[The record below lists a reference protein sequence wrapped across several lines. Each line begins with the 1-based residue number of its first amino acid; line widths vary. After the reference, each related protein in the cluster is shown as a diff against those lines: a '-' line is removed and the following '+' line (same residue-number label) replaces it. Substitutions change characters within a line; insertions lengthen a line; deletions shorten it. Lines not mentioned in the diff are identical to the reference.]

1 MKDIKHL
8 QQELLK
14 DDCYL
19 PGVKNE
25 DESDLARG
33 VEVSASS
40 SIPGCPPKAVINGV
54 ARGAVGCGEEQENC
68 WRAPIAE
75 HPVLELK
82 SHTPIPV
89 TQLRLILD
97 SNLSREI
104 TPSIN
109 REVLSRQE
117 FQPPSELIKTY
128 QVDCLL
134 KGTSVKHIHQ
144 ESMGQRL
151 QILDFEAPV
160 LCDTVRIQA
169 DSTYGSGLAGIFE
182 VRIYGSKA

>member
-1 MKDIKHL
+1 M
-8 QQELLK
+8 
-14 DDCYL
+14 
-19 PGVKNE
+19 
-25 DESDLARG
+25 
-33 VEVSASS
+33 
-40 SIPGCPPKAVINGV
+40 
-54 ARGAVGCGEEQENC
+54 
-68 WRAPIAE
+68 
-75 HPVLELK
+75 LELK
-82 SHTPIPV
+82 SNTPIPV
-89 TQLRLILD
+89 TQLRLTLD

-128 QVDCLL
+128 QIDCLL

-169 DSTYGSGLAGIFE
+169 DSTYGSDLAGIFE